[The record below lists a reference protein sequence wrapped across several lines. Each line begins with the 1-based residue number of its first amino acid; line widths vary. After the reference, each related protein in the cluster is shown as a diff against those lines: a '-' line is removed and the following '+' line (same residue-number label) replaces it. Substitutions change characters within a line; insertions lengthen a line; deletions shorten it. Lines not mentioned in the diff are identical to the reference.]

1 MLNFK
6 LRLFRLILAD
16 TKVREWK
23 YEQIP
28 TLTERLP

>member
-1 MLNFK
+1 MKFK
-6 LRLFRLILAD
+6 LYLFRLILAD
-16 TKVREWK
+16 AKVREGK